1 MSYSGVQP
9 VYGTFPSDL
18 FTGNGSNTVFTM
30 SSVPGNDAALL
41 VTVDGVRQH
50 TDTYSY
56 TANTLTFSEAP
67 GSGAII
73 ETVNMGSR
81 ADIIITE
88 GVYKKTQFTATAA
101 QTNFTIATGYTVGFV
116 DVYLNGIRL
125 VVADDFTATDGTTII
140 LAAAAASGDAV
151 EVVAYGT
158 FNVANALLKSGDTMS
173 GNLVV
178 SGTTTMLSPVA
189 IANTTGNTFVVANTG
204 AVTITGTLTASAN
217 INFDSGTFFV
227 DGTNNRV
234 GINNA
239 APTSALTVTGA
250 ALLQVS
256 NATSYTTSTR
266 VGSGLTI
273 YNSSNTNSYAGIE
286 LLTEPT
292 TGNAGICGIAGL
304 STGSGDSALVF
315 GTRGSATYAERMRID
330 SSGRVTMPYQPAF
343 WVAKNNGTAATN
355 TDIVWNDVKANRAS
369 GYNATNGRFTAPIA
383 GYYFFSATG
392 INVGTS
398 NVLIELLLM
407 LNGTNVSS
415 GRGYYSGGTV
425 GGATVTN
432 LVNMAAG
439 DYVTIQPSVTT
450 MYGSESRCAFFSG
463 YLIG

>member
-81 ADIIITE
+81 ADVIITE
-88 GVYKKTQFTATAA
+88 GVYKKTQFTATAS

-189 IANTTGNTFVVANTG
+189 IANTTGNTFVIANTG
-204 AVTITGTLTASAN
+204 AVTSSSNTLTVGTSLYAVANGNLGVGTSSPSSKLHVAGGSGSTIRNTASAGSSW
-217 INFDSGTFFV
+217 F
-227 DGTNNRV
+227 
-234 GINNA
+234 
-239 APTSALTVTGA
+239 
-250 ALLQVS
+250 
-256 NATSYTTSTR
+256 
-266 VGSGLTI
+266 VGSNIDSYILH
-273 YNSSNTNSYAGIE
+273 NESNTPTVLTTNGI
-286 LLTEPT
+286 
-292 TGNAGICGIAGL
+292 
-304 STGSGDSALVF
+304 
-315 GTRGSATYAERMRID
+315 ERMRID
-330 SSGRVTMPYQPAF
+330 ASGRVTLPYQPVFFVNRTSTQTGTSPFAILF
-343 WVAKNNGTAATN
+343 DNISNNIG
-355 TDIVWNDVKANRAS
+355 S
-369 GYNATNGRFTAPIA
+369 HYNASNGRFTAPVA
-383 GYYFFSATG
+383 GTYCFIFQSIGLTSSWTFLDIFSYKNGSKDAG
-392 INVGTS
+392 IISNRPTS
-398 NVLIELLLM
+398 
-407 LNGTNVSS
+407 
-415 GRGYYSGGTV
+415 TV
-425 GGATVTN
+425 GSDAPASLTTSSAVVT
-432 LVNMAAG
+432 LAAG
-439 DYVTIQPSVTT
+439 DYIDIRVVGTSIYSDGNAWLKF
-450 MYGSESRCAFFSG
+450 MG